1 MTIGIFLSPV
11 LDDKKYLKMSMEI
24 YRYLK
29 DKNINVIGITS
40 VSSLTFCDGVIL
52 PGGDN
57 YLEEELEVIKF
68 LYDYDIPTLG
78 ICMGMQLMGI
88 FKDGK
93 IEILKDKN
101 HQSSKKNVHQIQ
113 IDKKSKLYQILN
125 RETIVVNSRHNEA
138 LISTSLKK
146 SAYSNDGVIEAVED
160 PDKKFF
166 IGVQWHPESLN
177 DELNNKLLNYFLLCA
192 KK

>member
-11 LDDKKYLKMSMEI
+11 LDDKKYLKMSMEL
-24 YRYLK
+24 YQYLK

-40 VSSLTFCDGVIL
+40 VSSLPFCDGVIL

-57 YLEEELEVIKF
+57 YLKEELEVIKF

-93 IEILKDKN
+93 MEVLKNKN

-125 RETIVVNSRHNEA
+125 QETIVVNSRHNEA

-166 IGVQWHPESLN
+166 IGVQWHPESLK